1 MRKNRRGGSAEYFGT
16 RRGGSA
22 EYFAVTVQSRP
33 GTLMRPTGSIVRPGL
48 SGSGVGRPG
57 LCSRRPGDPDAL
69 VRARHRLV
77 DDRQN

>member
-1 MRKNRRGGSAEYFGT
+1 MRKNRRGNARNISQLL
-16 RRGGSA
+16 
-22 EYFAVTVQSRP
+22 QSRP

-48 SGSGVGRPG
+48 SGSGVWRPG